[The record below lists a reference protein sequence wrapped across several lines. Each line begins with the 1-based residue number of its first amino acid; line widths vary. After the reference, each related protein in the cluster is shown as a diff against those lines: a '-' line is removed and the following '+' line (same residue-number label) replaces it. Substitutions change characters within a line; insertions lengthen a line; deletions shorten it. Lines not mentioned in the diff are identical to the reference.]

1 LLHLDTS
8 YAFLFC
14 VFLLLSTSTKYQNQI
29 DIITKKE
36 MVEYDEKVQN
46 AVTGTVY
53 GSLSCLVDGFSCRG
67 RIDPFYTIVD

>member
-1 LLHLDTS
+1 
-8 YAFLFC
+8 

-46 AVTGTVY
+46 AVTA
-53 GSLSCLVDGFSCRG
+53 LSMAAYLVS
-67 RIDPFYTIVD
+67 